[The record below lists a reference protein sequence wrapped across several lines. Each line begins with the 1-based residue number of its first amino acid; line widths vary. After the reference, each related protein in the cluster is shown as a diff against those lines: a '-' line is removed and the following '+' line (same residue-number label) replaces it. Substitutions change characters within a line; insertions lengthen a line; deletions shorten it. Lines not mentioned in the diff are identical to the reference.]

1 MCKARP
7 ERIPDVSEDIVDSF
21 YRDLVQPLGNLVI
34 LFAQAEASL
43 VDLVIELDGNLDQRA
58 AQRILKADDAKQQV
72 LALAQTSGL
81 VDVELTEL
89 LNGIDQYWAD
99 KESRNRYIHDEWFVE
114 LREAGIPAIR
124 GLPLRKGSTVIWDNP
139 TADEVWNLA
148 SRFHDHHGLFS
159 YVAYRVRRDREF
171 DAG

>member
-1 MCKARP
+1 VP
-7 ERIPDVSEDIVDSF
+7 EDIVDSF

-43 VDLVIELDGNLDQRA
+43 VDLVIELDGSFDQRA

-81 VDVELTEL
+81 VAFELTEL

-99 KESRNRYIHDEWFVE
+99 KESRNRYIHDEWFVA
-114 LREAGIPAIR
+114 LRNGGIPATR

-139 TADEVWNLA
+139 TTGEVWNLA
-148 SRFHDHHGLFS
+148 RRFHNHHDLFS

>member
-1 MCKARP
+1 VP
-7 ERIPDVSEDIVDSF
+7 EDIVDDF

-43 VDLVIELDGNLDQRA
+43 VGLVIELDGSIDRRA
-58 AQRILKADDAKQQV
+58 AQRILNADDAKQQV

-81 VDVELTEL
+81 VDFELTEL

-99 KESRNRYIHDEWFVE
+99 KESRNRYIHDEWFVA
-114 LREAGIPAIR
+114 LRDGCIPATR

-139 TADEVWNLA
+139 TTGEVWNLA
-148 SRFHDHHGLFS
+148 RRFHDHHGLFS